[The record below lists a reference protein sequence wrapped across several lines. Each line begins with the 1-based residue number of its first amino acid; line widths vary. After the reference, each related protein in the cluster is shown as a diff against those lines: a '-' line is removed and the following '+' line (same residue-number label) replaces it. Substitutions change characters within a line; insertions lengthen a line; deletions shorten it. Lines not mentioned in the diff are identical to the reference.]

1 MSADNSIDNLSC
13 SEAEPGEGRRLSV
26 TVIMPIRNEAAFI
39 ERSLGSVIAQDY
51 PGQLMEI
58 IVVDGMSDDGTRE
71 IVRNLIDREQNK
83 SRKGEVQEQA
93 SPGAEPFLILDNPSR
108 IAPFAFNIGL
118 KRAGGDVIVR
128 VDGHCEIPPD
138 YVSRC
143 VDELIKSGAD
153 CAGGLIKTVGETLAA
168 ECIGVAQSSLFGVGG
183 AAFRTG
189 QTSPGLTD
197 TLAFGAYRRSVFER
211 HGTFDVEF
219 VRNQDDEF
227 NYRVLHAGGKI
238 WLDPSIEAIYY
249 SRGSLSGLW
258 KQYFQ
263 YGFWKV
269 RVLQKHPL
277 QMRLR
282 QFVPPVFVGLV
293 LLSALAAPVLP
304 AFAYL
309 GLGLIALY
317 AIALVAASVLTARR
331 VGWHSVMIVPLAF
344 VALHWGYGLGFLTGL
359 LKSWNRWGTHTKTP
373 SATVAT
379 PLDAKE

>member
-1 MSADNSIDNLSC
+1 
-13 SEAEPGEGRRLSV
+13 
-26 TVIMPIRNEAAFI
+26 
-39 ERSLGSVIAQDY
+39 
-51 PGQLMEI
+51 
-58 IVVDGMSDDGTRE
+58 
-71 IVRNLIDREQNK
+71 
-83 SRKGEVQEQA
+83 
-93 SPGAEPFLILDNPSR
+93 
-108 IAPFAFNIGL
+108 
-118 KRAGGDVIVR
+118 
-128 VDGHCEIPPD
+128 
-138 YVSRC
+138 
-143 VDELIKSGAD
+143 
-153 CAGGLIKTVGETLAA
+153 
-168 ECIGVAQSSLFGVGG
+168 
-183 AAFRTG
+183 
-189 QTSPGLTD
+189 
-197 TLAFGAYRRSVFER
+197 
-211 HGTFDVEF
+211 
-219 VRNQDDEF
+219 
-227 NYRVLHAGGKI
+227 VLHAGGKI